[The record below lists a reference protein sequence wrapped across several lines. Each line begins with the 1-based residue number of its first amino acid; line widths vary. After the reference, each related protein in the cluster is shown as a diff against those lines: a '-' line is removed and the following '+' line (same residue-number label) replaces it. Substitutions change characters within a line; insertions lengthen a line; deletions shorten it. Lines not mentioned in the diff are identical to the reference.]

1 MRRKRHPKKEVEAAL
16 RYAEDHDWRV
26 ETGGSH
32 AWGKM
37 YCPSN
42 DNDCRCGEFCISSI
56 WSTPRNSESHGKQIK
71 RIVDNCRT
79 RKSEDTEV

>member
-16 RYAEDHDWRV
+16 QYAEDQGWRV

-32 AWGKM
+32 AWGAM

-42 DNDCRCGEFCISSI
+42 DKDCRCGEFCISSI
-56 WSTPRNSESHGKQIK
+56 WSTPRNSTNHGKQIK
-71 RIVDNCRT
+71 RIVDNCTARE
-79 RKSEDTEV
+79 SGDTEG